1 MNMKNLF
8 LTLSILLIS
17 LNSNA
22 QNDSI
27 AVSQMKELGVYYIE
41 NSNLKQISPIRP
53 EGARGSVGFMKVKGS
68 LEYLGENSDNILP
81 GNIELYVFIPTMY
94 KNNINAKLFRLVELT
109 AKKGMRRLKTVSGK
123 LFSSKAGTDN
133 SVMQIKQLD
142 DNCYK
147 MFFNESLEE
156 GHYGVFYN
164 YGGGVPAKL
173 YDFDVVNK

>member
-1 MNMKNLF
+1 MKNLF
-8 LTLSILLIS
+8 LTLSVLLIS

-81 GNIELYVFIPTMY
+81 GNIEL
-94 KNNINAKLFRLVELT
+94 
-109 AKKGMRRLKTVSGK
+109 
-123 LFSSKAGTDN
+123 
-133 SVMQIKQLD
+133 
-142 DNCYK
+142 
-147 MFFNESLEE
+147 
-156 GHYGVFYN
+156 
-164 YGGGVPAKL
+164 
-173 YDFDVVNK
+173 